1 MSKLYK
7 HFILL
12 FLYYIW
18 RVIYMGKDTDFV
30 AKIGSW
36 AFIIGVVIALVVG
49 VVGSGPIATSVLILL
64 GLIVGLLNVT
74 GRETTPFLLASVSLV
89 IVSSMGGAVLVGVAK
104 IGPTLQGVLSA
115 IMTFVIPAT
124 IIVALKAIYALAHDE

>member
-1 MSKLYK
+1 MSKN
-7 HFILL
+7 
-12 FLYYIW
+12 
-18 RVIYMGKDTDFV
+18 TDLV

-36 AFIIGVVIALVVG
+36 AFIIGVIIALIVG
-49 VVGSGPIATSVLILL
+49 GFGNKDPIVTTVLILL

-89 IVSSMGGAVLVGVAK
+89 IVSSMGGAGLASVAS
-104 IGPTLQGVLSA
+104 IGTTLQGILNA
-115 IMTFVIPAT
+115 IMTFVMPAT

>member
-1 MSKLYK
+1 MSK
-7 HFILL
+7 
-12 FLYYIW
+12 
-18 RVIYMGKDTDFV
+18 DNTDLV

-36 AFIIGVVIALVVG
+36 AFIGGVLIALIVG
-49 VVGSGPIATSVLILL
+49 IFGSGNTPVATSVLILL

-89 IVSSMGGAVLVGVAK
+89 IVSKFGGDVLVGIAK
-104 IGPTLQGVLSA
+104 IGPTLQGVMSA